1 MVSVQYNLKPQFH
14 SIRQSLHGN
23 KVDLSRVSD
32 YNMSAATW
40 WDTWIA
46 PCSNPMSLII
56 DIVNSHISLLGHN
69 FKWWGGWIPS
79 HISENGQS
87 YIYCDLAAYSGIMQ
101 QKLRGGG

>member
-1 MVSVQYNLKPQFH
+1 
-14 SIRQSLHGN
+14 
-23 KVDLSRVSD
+23 
-32 YNMSAATW
+32 
-40 WDTWIA
+40 
-46 PCSNPMSLII
+46 MSLII

-101 QKLRGGG
+101 QKLRGGGLRHFFLHYVHPVLCQFWLAQYIII